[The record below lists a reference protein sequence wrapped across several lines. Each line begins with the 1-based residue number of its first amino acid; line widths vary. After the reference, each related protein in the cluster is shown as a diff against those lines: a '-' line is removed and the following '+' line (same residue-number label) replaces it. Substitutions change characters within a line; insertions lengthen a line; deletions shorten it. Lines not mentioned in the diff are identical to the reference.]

1 MSTTTGD
8 IEETPSVPL
17 QNAELPTLQRCKRC
31 ELPYL
36 PGKSTSELRL
46 TYCSF
51 LCELGDLGFSISG
64 LEHMERAKR
73 EPASEAVVAAPAADA
88 PVTPAEGSSSTPPD
102 EAGSPA

>member
-8 IEETPSVPL
+8 IEETPTAPL
-17 QNAELPTLQRCKRC
+17 RNAELPSLQRCKRC
-31 ELPYL
+31 KLPYS

-73 EPASEAVVAAPAADA
+73 EQTGKVEAEEEPAGGEA
-88 PVTPAEGSSSTPPD
+88 PD
-102 EAGSPA
+102 EAAPPA

>member
-8 IEETPSVPL
+8 IEETPTAPL
-17 QNAELPTLQRCKRC
+17 RNAELPSLQRCRRC
-31 ELPYL
+31 KLPYA

-73 EPASEAVVAAPAADA
+73 EKTEDGAGSEAPGETA
-88 PVTPAEGSSSTPPD
+88 
-102 EAGSPA
+102 SPA